1 MEDDESKGHNTV
13 SASQAR
19 SEQSNSGRTEKEQK
33 HHHADTGTVMQNSGL
48 YAQWRD
54 WFQGWTTVSFLWR
67 LLFFYQP
74 PLRKLYKNVVW
85 KATMYLYA
93 IKQIYCRHSMAS
105 GIFLP
110 ISLIQR
116 KRPFPVQ
123 MYRKRPEIKGFHG
136 SIGSSGR
143 AVKAFFLYT
152 VVIVVTAC
160 KVTPPPI
167 CRKRNN

>member
-54 WFQGWTTVSFLWR
+54 WFQGLTTVSFLWR

-143 AVKAFFLYT
+143 AVKAFFSLYS
-152 VVIVVTAC
+152 C
-160 KVTPPPI
+160 HRRD
-167 CRKRNN
+167 CL

>member
-1 MEDDESKGHNTV
+1 M
-13 SASQAR
+13 
-19 SEQSNSGRTEKEQK
+19 
-33 HHHADTGTVMQNSGL
+33 
-48 YAQWRD
+48 
-54 WFQGWTTVSFLWR
+54 TTVSFLWR

-152 VVIVVTAC
+152 VVIVETAC
-160 KVTPPPI
+160 KVTPPADLPKEKLNAPSSI
-167 CRKRNN
+167 IYLSSGKMILLTKKKITIDTPPFRTVVPML